1 MTTFEAMTKQPIVDI
16 QIAVEADGWPD
27 EDALGRLVS
36 GAVGAALSRLGISPA
51 ASTELSLLF
60 ADNEAVCEIN
70 AHWRGIRKP
79 TNVLSFPAAEDI
91 DPTHLPPVLGDIVL
105 AFETVSSEAALENK
119 PFDHHL
125 SHLVVHGLLHILGYD
140 HQSDDEAAEM
150 ETMETAILAKLAIP
164 DPYGKIEKR

>member
-1 MTTFEAMTKQPIVDI
+1 MTKQPIVDI
-16 QIAVEADGWPD
+16 QIAVEADGWPE
-27 EDALGRLVS
+27 EDVLRQLVS
-36 GAVGAALSRLGISPA
+36 GAVDAAFSHLGIPLA

-70 AHWRGIRKP
+70 DRWRGIRKP
-79 TNVLSFPAAEDI
+79 TNVLSFPAAGEI
-91 DPTHLPPVLGDIVL
+91 DSTHLPPLLGDIVL
-105 AFETVSSEAALENK
+105 AFETISSEAALENR

-125 SHLVVHGLLHILGYD
+125 CHLVVHGLLHILGYD

-164 DPYGKIEKR
+164 DPYGKIEQR